1 MKIQIFFLYF
11 LGLFFSACDGTKSVE
26 YYQENPE
33 EAREVSLKCRST
45 LTLSQNC
52 INAYKVS
59 FPRDDENN
67 SSIP

>member
-1 MKIQIFFLYF
+1 MKIRVVFYIFLGFFL
-11 LGLFFSACDGTKSVE
+11 SACEETKSVE
-26 YYQENPE
+26 YYQEHPE
-33 EAREVSLKCRST
+33 EAREISLKCRST

-52 INAYKVS
+52 VNAYKVG